1 MIAVA
6 QAQRRS
12 VYESRFSGP
21 VVGLSDKWL
30 IHVLSTGAAFIANH
44 SRRCIRGAE
53 DRGQAGGRSP
63 VQGNR
68 SAFSWA
74 GTRHK
79 NSGRVTTMS
88 ENKRA
93 EELDLGRIAHTDL
106 AKKNLSSGVM
116 PLRPRPEK
124 AGNPDQ

>member
-1 MIAVA
+1 MARKIEGELEVEA
-6 QAQRRS
+6 QFKEIEAR
-12 VYESRFSGP
+12 
-21 VVGLSDKWL
+21 L
-30 IHVLSTGAAFIANH
+30 
-44 SRRCIRGAE
+44 
-53 DRGQAGGRSP
+53 AGRER
-63 VQGNR
+63 V
-68 SAFSWA
+68 
-74 GTRHK
+74 T